1 MDVLGLDGE
10 RVAAGGGDPCGLGEQ
25 AEDAG
30 IAFAGFGEQVGG
42 GRVEDFALDT
52 FGVGAAVVGDGDFVD
67 ACAGAGDLGDDLGLD
82 AEAVFFEGD
91 GLDQFAFENFVAG
104 FHVGEVEIGRHVR
117 DEFVFTAEKS
127 SSGFC
132 LSNERR
138 HYACNA
144 HLERCDFHPKITK
157 NGQFD
162 VESKC
167 YETVT

>member
-1 MDVLGLDGE
+1 M
-10 RVAAGGGDPCGLGEQ
+10 VAVKISAQE
-25 AEDAG
+25 AVFEDAAEG
-30 IAFAGFGEQVGG
+30 ADAVFPADFFA
-42 GRVEDFALDT
+42 
-52 FGVGAAVVGDGDFVD
+52 FGVGAAMVGDGDFVD
-67 ACAGAGDLGDDLGLD
+67 AGAGAGDLGDDLGFD
-82 AEAVFFEGD
+82 AEAVFLEGY
-91 GLDQFAFENFVAG
+91 GLDEFAFENFVAG

-162 VESKC
+162 VGSKC